1 MTVLTVLYFGPRWFR
16 DSTSAPLLPL
26 PQDRGVYLSLL
37 AFLRTRAQLPVVV
50 FTFSRGRCDEQASGL
65 TSLDLTTSSE
75 KSEIHLFLQ
84 RCLARLRGSDRQ
96 LPQVWM
102 GDLETA
108 GDGVLCDPT
117 PDHGLGPLQ
126 VLHMSELLH
135 RGLGVHHS
143 GILPIL
149 KEIVEMLFSR
159 GLVKVHMLFHHL
171 LTVGPWANYL
181 ISLNFRFLI
190 LKWGC
195 IK

>member
-1 MTVLTVLYFGPRWFR
+1 M
-16 DSTSAPLLPL
+16 
-26 PQDRGVYLSLL
+26 YLSLL
-37 AFLRTRAQLPVVV
+37 ASLRARAQLPVVV

-96 LPQVWM
+96 LPQVRPSRYGW
-102 GDLETA
+102 GCGGPRPAPAEGAAYTFSDL
-108 GDGVLCDPT
+108 LPS
-117 PDHGLGPLQ
+117 LLQ
-126 VLHMSELLH
+126 VLHMSELLR

-159 GLVKVHMLFHHL
+159 GLVKVSRGERAK
-171 LTVGPWANYL
+171 T
-181 ISLNFRFLI
+181 
-190 LKWGC
+190 
-195 IK
+195 